1 MMQVK
6 AIQTDHCEEN
16 GIHPQATQSA
26 RAALVPDEVL
36 ADLAETFS
44 ALADSN
50 RMKILFALATTELCV
65 CDLACVVGISESAI
79 SQHLRVLRSLRW
91 VKGRKEGRM
100 VYYSLQ
106 DQHVRSLLQLE
117 LEHVRDE

>member
-1 MMQVK
+1 MQAK
-6 AIQTDHCEEN
+6 AIRTDRCEEQ
-16 GIHPQATQSA
+16 GIHPEAIQAA
-26 RAALVPDEVL
+26 RAALIPDEVL

-50 RMKILFALATTELCV
+50 RMKILFALATEELCV
-65 CDLACVVGISESAI
+65 CDLACVVGVSESAI

-91 VKGRKEGRM
+91 VKGRRAGRM
-100 VYYSLQ
+100 VYYSLD

-117 LEHVRDE
+117 LAHVQDG